1 MGRSAD
7 TRKRR
12 HASSSADNG
21 HGIIFQN
28 EEQKQRYASLN
39 KRVILPTRYL
49 DENSLNTL
57 GMLEEMTAMLRH
69 IGWTTFTSLK
79 NLAYERITLE
89 FLSSVSV
96 EILQGKNCEE
106 GLIKF

>member
-1 MGRSAD
+1 M
-7 TRKRR
+7 
-12 HASSSADNG
+12 DND

-28 EEQKQRYASLN
+28 EEQKLRYASLI
-39 KRVILPTRYL
+39 KRVILPARYI
-49 DENSLNTL
+49 DESSLNTL
-57 GMLEEMTAMLRH
+57 GMLEDMTAMMRK

-89 FLSSVSV
+89 FLNSLSA